1 MLTTAANWQII
12 SRVFFRYYPL
22 SFAFNLALALGFLS
36 FVYLKQAYRSRAS
49 ILTFASA
56 TVRYRIGSVIVEMDH
71 RYLFMYQTVKF
82 KD

>member
-1 MLTTAANWQII
+1 MLTTAENWQII
-12 SRVFFRYYPL
+12 SRRVFFRYYPL
-22 SFAFNLALALGFLS
+22 SFAFNLALAIGFLS
-36 FVYLKQAYRSRAS
+36 FDRHRSRAS

-82 KD
+82 ND